1 VVAGGGVVQPDEAHG
16 AGNLSGEEARADA
29 FGGVVPRAVVLGE
42 AGLWGGGR
50 CKCIGECRGAGSGW
64 THSVEV
70 VGDGGVPG
78 AVERLGLRGAGACC
92 ADLLVPS

>member
-1 VVAGGGVVQPDEAHG
+1 VYKRVQRRGVRVG
-16 AGNLSGEEARADA
+16 
-29 FGGVVPRAVVLGE
+29 
-42 AGLWGGGR
+42 
-50 CKCIGECRGAGSGW
+50 

-92 ADLLVPS
+92 ADLLVAS